1 MFKINDRFKQLGL
14 MVSGILTEEVRTD
27 GVRTGF
33 KIRNLASGE
42 EGWLARTTLQEGP
55 RIGNYRVNTQDL
67 EKIGAM
73 TLENAARGESP
84 LVLIDEVGPM
94 EMTSVF
100 FRRALE
106 EVLMSHK
113 TIVATVKYGSR
124 YAEIEEASR
133 LASAKTMTMSPENR
147 DQLLPELISMIDKSL
162 I

>member
-1 MFKINDRFKQLGL
+1 MKINDRFKTVGL
-14 MVSGILTEEVRTD
+14 MVSGVLTEEVRTD

-55 RIGNYRVNTQDL
+55 RIGNYRVNTQNL

-73 TLENAARGESP
+73 TLDNAARGESP

-94 EMTSVF
+94 EMTSGF
-100 FRRALE
+100 FRRALK

-113 TIVATVKYGSR
+113 IIVATVKYGSR
-124 YAEIEEASR
+124 YAEIEEASQ
-133 LASAKTMTMSPENR
+133 LATAKTVTVSPENR

-162 I
+162 T